1 MNRIGIKLAR
11 GPWLRWCLG
20 ASSSVLLP
28 FATLHAQTPVAPL
41 VPLQANAERSGV
53 DQVQA
58 TVNALL
64 DALVE
69 GGILTRDKADALV
82 AAAKAKAAATVASA
96 TVPTPVPVTGD
107 THAAGGGLAAVSPN
121 ANRTGA
127 EEFDKDGK
135 KIVRIPY
142 VSEATKKELRE
153 QVKREVLAQAK
164 KERWGDSG
172 AYPSWLNH
180 VQLHG
185 DFRLREEATML
196 AHGNSPPSDYARVVE
211 RASDN
216 YSIRAAD
223 IVNNKGAL
231 APVFFGAY
239 KADPS
244 PSFNTQ
250 EDFNRM
256 RLRARLGVEAMVSE
270 DVLAAL
276 RFSTGNTTDRT
287 STNQTVGQS
296 FNKYAVVWDQAYLS
310 FRPLGPVADFR
321 GGRMPNPFFSTDLVW
336 ADDLGFEGVAMSGK
350 RVFGGTSEAFV
361 TAGYFPLSEFK
372 PGTSTSR
379 GVVGLQ
385 GGAAVKLGSSQLKLG
400 LALYDF
406 QNVGGQKEKGCADP
420 CSNPPSDYAVRY
432 EYGAGFRQRGNTL
445 VAVNAPGDM
454 GAAVYGLASD
464 FQVLNLTAV
473 LDLPTLAG
481 LPLTITADAVTN
493 LAFDRGNI
501 ANRTGVTLTD
511 GKESGYL
518 AKIAL
523 GHHIVKRK
531 GDWNASLA
539 YRYLGSDATL
549 DAFTNSDF
557 GLGGTNNQGF
567 IVGGNY
573 AIFDNTVLSAR
584 WMSSNQIDSYAPG
597 SNPPTKLSVDT
608 LQFDLA
614 VRF

>member
-28 FATLHAQTPVAPL
+28 FATLHAQTPAAPL

-96 TVPTPVPVTGD
+96 TLPTPVPVTGD
-107 THAAGGGLAAVSPN
+107 TQAAGGGLAAASPN
-121 ANRTGA
+121 ANRAGA

-185 DFRLREEATML
+185 DLRLREEATVL
-196 AHGNSPPSDYARVVE
+196 ANGNTAPGTGYTNGDLT
-211 RASDN
+211 RAP
-216 YSIRAAD
+216 D
-223 IVNNKGAL
+223 IATNKGSL
-231 APVFFGAY
+231 GQGVPN
-239 KADPS
+239 
-244 PSFNTQ
+244 FNTE
-250 EDFNRM
+250 EDANRM
-256 RLRARLGVEAMVSE
+256 RLRARLAVDATVSE
-270 DVLAAL
+270 DVSAAL

-287 STNQTVGQS
+287 STNQTLGQS
-296 FNKYAVVWDQAYLS
+296 FNKYAVVWDQAYLT
-310 FRPLGPVADFR
+310 FRPLGPVAEFR

-336 ADDLGFEGVAMSGK
+336 ADDLGFEGVSVSGK
-350 RVFGGTSEAFV
+350 QVFDGTSEAFA

-372 PGTSTSR
+372 PGTSRSR
-379 GVVGLQ
+379 AVVGVQ
-385 GGAAVKLGSSQLKLG
+385 AGAAMKLGNAGQLKFG
-400 LALYDF
+400 MALYDY
-406 QNVGGQKEKGCADP
+406 QNVAGESETLNDY
-420 CSNPPSDYAVRY
+420 NTRSDYATRY
-432 EYGAGFRQRGNTL
+432 EYGVGFRQRGNTL
-445 VAVNAPGDM
+445 FAVNAPG
-454 GAAVYGLASD
+454 GAGGDNGARVYGLASD
-464 FQVLNLTAV
+464 FRVLNLTAV

-481 LPLTITADAVTN
+481 LPLTITADALTN
-493 LAFDRGNI
+493 VAF
-501 ANRTGVTLTD
+501 NRQAMSNRSGVTLTD
-511 GKESGYL
+511 GKDSGYL

-523 GHHIVKRK
+523 GHHTVKRK

-539 YRYLGSDATL
+539 YRHLGSDATL